1 MKEYALYKGD
11 DFIMIG
17 SLEELAS
24 YLGVKESSVYFYSM
38 PAYRKRNGD
47 NALVVIRIEDDENG

>member
-17 SLEELAS
+17 TLREIAE
-24 YLGVKESSVYFYSM
+24 YLGIKKTSASFYNS
-38 PAYRKRNGD
+38 PAYKRRIKGKPNR
-47 NALVVIRIEDDENG
+47 VMVIPC